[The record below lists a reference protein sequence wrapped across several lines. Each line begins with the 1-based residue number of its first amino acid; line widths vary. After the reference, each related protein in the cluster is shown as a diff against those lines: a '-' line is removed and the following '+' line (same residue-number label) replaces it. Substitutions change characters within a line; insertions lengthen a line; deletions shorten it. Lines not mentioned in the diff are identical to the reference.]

1 LRQDS
6 FNDDNFRILNV
17 VEMAFPPDLLEQKW
31 RAGRP
36 TFGTASFLFWWGERF
51 IRSVTD
57 QELRALHHQTFFDRD
72 ANRDLCRS
80 ACQLQIS
87 HKSATGILEY
97 GNVWR

>member
-1 LRQDS
+1 M
-6 FNDDNFRILNV
+6 FAVGILFT
-17 VEMAFPPDLLEQKW
+17 EALGTLLSETK
-31 RAGRP
+31 GLNHSERP
-36 TFGTASFLFWWGERF
+36 FLFWWGERF

-87 HKSATGILEY
+87 HKSATGILVY